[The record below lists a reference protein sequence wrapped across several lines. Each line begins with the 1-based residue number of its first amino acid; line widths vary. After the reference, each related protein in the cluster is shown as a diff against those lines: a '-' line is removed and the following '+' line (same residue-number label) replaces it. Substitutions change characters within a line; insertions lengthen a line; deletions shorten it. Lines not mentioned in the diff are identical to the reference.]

1 MWWDCHLNS
10 SHLYPE
16 LLDWTGPLQK
26 CFCELHLVCC
36 HPPLLG
42 IIIGRRLMK
51 PVTVDIISISIYC
64 GSHSIFLM
72 RTPRRNL
79 SRVLIMRIRKFPEQI
94 TLLLFPGPCKLHP
107 SELIPVVVVQMLSCV
122 PLFATAWTAACQAS
136 LSLTISWSLIKP
148 MSLESV
154 MPSNR
159 LVLCHPLLLLPSV
172 FPSIRVFSNESVLH
186 QVAKGLELQL
196 QHQSFQWAFRTDFL

>member
-154 MPSNR
+154 MPSN
-159 LVLCHPLLLLPSV
+159 HLLLCLPLFLPPSI
-172 FPSIRVFSNESVLH
+172 FPSSRVWVSSSH
-186 QVAKGLELQL
+186 QVAKVLEFQL
-196 QHQSFQWAFRTDFL
+196 QHQSFQWTLRTDLL